1 MKWIALAAVFLL
13 PLAVSAQQETPDP
26 GDVPPTATVTVEI
39 DKDHEVDLDANEPLS
54 ACVVR
59 STIGLDGPESD
70 EVVVF
75 VRGVDGK
82 NIQLGSFVTEAT
94 AALAEATVGQCLA
107 LGGKE

>member
-1 MKWIALAAVFLL
+1 MKWIALAAAFLL
-13 PLAVSAQQETPDP
+13 PLAVSAQEKPDP
-26 GDVPPTATVTVEI
+26 GDTPETVTVEI